1 MRVLTIRLVECAVS
15 PRHRSP
21 PHRERLCARRSVGPN
36 WTVGELRARPVEAIT
51 AWKCKS
57 HGVLSP
63 SWFCSAWTNG
73 GSVGGRRTS
82 GGRLADAKALIRGD
96 RARGALRAR
105 AGQV

>member
-21 PHRERLCARRSVGPN
+21 PYRERLGARRSVGPN

-51 AWKCKS
+51 AWKCTS
-57 HGVLSP
+57 HGVFSP

-73 GSVGGRRTS
+73 VSVGGRGTS
-82 GGRLADAKALIRGD
+82 GGQAADRKALIRRD
-96 RARGALRAR
+96 RVRGALSAR
-105 AGQV
+105 